1 MRQNATLIIDIATR
15 GCYHDYV
22 RKEASMYYTEI
33 TKIIEAGMR
42 KDPKKV
48 ASYSRLLAKKLDDDG
63 EKRASTRILSV
74 LDKMSDGYA
83 VMDTLTALPVD
94 QESRLDIANIDY
106 APSVE
111 NIILSES
118 VQKALD
124 DFKDTIKSKDKMMS
138 LGLEFRT
145 TLLLYGPP
153 GCGKTSA
160 AKYLAAELK
169 LPLITARFDTLISS
183 LLGNTAKNIHRIF
196 EFAKKQPCIL
206 FLDEFDAI
214 AKARDDS
221 HELGELKR
229 VVNSLLQ
236 NIDDFAQE
244 GILIAA
250 TNHAQMLDT
259 AVWRRFQTIVEMPA
273 PGSEEIR
280 RFINQFP
287 KVADDSGITDTQW
300 KAILNAMEGLSYS
313 DIKDIVQNML
323 KKIVLQDKN
332 EIGSIDYLVE
342 VFLFKNHGNYSQ
354 AEIIQF
360 LSENGAAQK
369 LIGKYFSISERQVR
383 NYLGKGVSK

>member
-1 MRQNATLIIDIATR
+1 
-15 GCYHDYV
+15 
-22 RKEASMYYTEI
+22 MYYTEI

-48 ASYSRLLAKKLDDDG
+48 ASYARLLAKKLDDDG

-74 LDKMSDGYA
+74 LDKMGDSYT
-83 VMDTLTALPVD
+83 VMDSLTALPVD
-94 QESRLDIANIDY
+94 QESRLDIASIDY
-106 APSVE
+106 APSIE
-111 NIILSES
+111 NIILSKS
-118 VQKALD
+118 VQSMLD
-124 DFKDTIKSKDKMMS
+124 DFRDTIKSKDKMMS
-138 LGLEFRT
+138 IGLELRT

-160 AKYLAAELK
+160 AKYLASELQ

-196 EFAKKQPCIL
+196 EYAKKQPCIL

-259 AVWRRFQTIVEMPA
+259 AVWRRFQTVVEMPT
-273 PGSEEIR
+273 PGSAEIR
-280 RFINQFP
+280 RFVEQFP
-287 KVADDSGITDTQW
+287 KVADESGITEAQW
-300 KAILNAMEGLSYS
+300 KTILNAMEGLSYS

-323 KKIVLQDKN
+323 KKVVIKEKK
-332 EIGSIDYLVE
+332 EITSIDYLVE
-342 VFLFKNHGNYSQ
+342 VFLFKNHGNYSL
-354 AEIIQF
+354 ADIISF
-360 LSENGAAQK
+360 LSEKGAAQK

-383 NYLGKGVSK
+383 NYLGKGVNK